1 MILEESE
8 LEDYVQGIQR
18 SLGTRNLIYDDAAYA
33 ET

>member
-8 LEDYVQGIQR
+8 LEDYVQGVQH
-18 SLGTRNLIYDDAAYA
+18 SLGTRYLIYDDASHA